1 MAREDSDQRFEM
13 TDEAPVE
20 QDDKQAPPPPQSTQ
34 SLMGRA
40 FRKGE
45 LPWGWITAGAL
56 FIIILLVLFFPRSS
70 GNEFRERI
78 NALEN
83 RLTQIEGRLAQDDRL
98 NDRLA
103 KVEEEAKELNTFMFQ
118 LRRSE
123 KALNERLNRISK
135 RVAANKPTKTAAPSK
150 AKVVKKPKPAAKPA
164 QYHTV
169 KKGDTLYGIARQ
181 YELTV
186 NDLQRLNKLKANA
199 VLFPGQRLLVKP
211 AN

>member
-1 MAREDSDQRFEM
+1 MAWEDSDQKFEM
-13 TDEAPVE
+13 NDEAPE
-20 QDDKQAPPPPQSTQ
+20 GRDAEETPPSSVTP
-34 SLMGRA
+34 
-40 FRKGE
+40 KGF
-45 LPWGWITAGAL
+45 LARIFQQPAKPWGWITAAVL

-78 NALEN
+78 NVLEQ
-83 RLTQIEGRLAQDDRL
+83 RLTQIEGKLAQDERL
-98 NDRLA
+98 NERLA

-123 KALNERLNRISK
+123 KSLNDRINRLSK
-135 RVAANKPTKTAAPSK
+135 RVAARKPTPKAAPAKTKTAK
-150 AKVVKKPKPAAKPA
+150 TTTAAVKPA

-169 KKGDTLYGIARQ
+169 KKGDTLFGIARK
-181 YELTV
+181 YELSV
-186 NDLQRLNKLKANA
+186 NELQRLNKLKANA